1 MSWNVDRKCRGV
13 SAKTLDAMCAAM
25 KEAGMEA
32 DAAPQGS
39 RDLVTAE
46 LSAEEAYDM
55 TREQIDAN

>member
-1 MSWNVDRKCRGV
+1 
-13 SAKTLDAMCAAM
+13 
-25 KEAGMEA
+25 MEA